1 MEKRVMSKKISIIKK
16 IKEEHNLPNDL
27 ILDLVARNNG
37 NVSESTLKRI
47 LADGS
52 EDENFRYSSI
62 ADLYNALTLEFGED
76 FTTEDPAALK
86 VILSE
91 RNKWID
97 RLAEEIETL
106 KDDYSVREELYKER
120 KENYEKTIELQERTY
135 EQSLSLL
142 RDRITK
148 QDIII
153 EKLLDAHLIKQ

>member
-62 ADLYNALTLEFGED
+62 ADLYNALTMEFGED

-120 KENYEKTIELQERTY
+120 KENYEKTIELQKRTY

-142 RDRITK
+142 RERIEK

>member
-120 KENYEKTIELQERTY
+120 KENYEKTIELQNRTY

-142 RDRITK
+142 RERITK

-153 EKLLDAHLIKQ
+153 EKLLDAHLIK

>member
-62 ADLYNALTLEFGED
+62 ADLYNALTMEFGED

-120 KENYEKTIELQERTY
+120 KENYEKTIELQNRTY

-142 RDRITK
+142 RERITK

>member
-1 MEKRVMSKKISIIKK
+1 MEKRVMSKKISVIKK

-27 ILDLVARNNG
+27 ILDLVVKNNG

-76 FTTEDPAALK
+76 FSSDDPAALK

-91 RNKWID
+91 RNRWID
-97 RLAEEIETL
+97 RLVEEIETL
-106 KDDYSVREELYKER
+106 KEDYAVREALYKER
-120 KENYEKTIELQERTY
+120 KENYEKTIDLQKRTY

-142 RDRITK
+142 RERISK
-148 QDIII
+148 QDEII
-153 EKLLDAHLIKQ
+153 EKLLDAHLVKE

>member
-1 MEKRVMSKKISIIKK
+1 MEKRVMSKKIMVIKK

-27 ILDLVARNNG
+27 ILDLVVRNNG
-37 NVSESTLKRI
+37 NISESTLKRI

-52 EDENFRYSSI
+52 EEESFRYSTI

-76 FTTEDPAALK
+76 FATEDPAALK

-97 RLAEEIETL
+97 RLVEEIAALKEDYGVRETL
-106 KDDYSVREELYKER
+106 YSEWK
-120 KENYEKTIELQERTY
+120 KNYEKTIELQKLTY

-142 RDRITK
+142 RERITK
-148 QDIII
+148 QDEII
-153 EKLLDAHLIKQ
+153 EKLLDAHLIKE

>member
-1 MEKRVMSKKISIIKK
+1 MEKRVMSKKISVIKK

>member
-62 ADLYNALTLEFGED
+62 ADLYNALTMEFGED

-142 RDRITK
+142 RERITK

>member
-1 MEKRVMSKKISIIKK
+1 MEKRVMSKKISVIKQ
-16 IKEEHNLPNDL
+16 IKAAHNLPNDK
-27 ILDLVARNNG
+27 ILDLVARSG
-37 NVSESTLKRI
+37 GSLADSTLRRI

-52 EDENFRYSSI
+52 EEQTFQYASI

-76 FTTEDPAALK
+76 FVTDDISSVKA
-86 VILSE
+86 VLSE

-106 KDDYSVREELYKER
+106 KEDYAVREQLYAER
-120 KENYEKTIELQERTY
+120 KSNYEKTIELQKQTY

-142 RDRITK
+142 RERIEK

-153 EKLLDAHLIKQ
+153 EKLLDAHLN